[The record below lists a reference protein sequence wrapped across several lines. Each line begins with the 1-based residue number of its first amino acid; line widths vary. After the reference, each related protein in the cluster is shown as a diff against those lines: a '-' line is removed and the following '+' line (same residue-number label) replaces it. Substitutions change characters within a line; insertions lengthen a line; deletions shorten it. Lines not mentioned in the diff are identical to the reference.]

1 MLYVSHLSKVIFCCA
16 VYLHSVKRF
25 SLSMLLHD
33 HINVINRRYGVG
45 GGGGWVSLSVCQ
57 LICSLVS
64 NLCVT
69 FKYDSNQCEKLRGRE
84 DIRLS
89 KN

>member
-33 HINVINRRYGVG
+33 HINVINRRYGEEG
-45 GGGGWVSLSVCQ
+45 GGVGLSEYLSTYMLLGIKSLRNFQ
-57 LICSLVS
+57 I
-64 NLCVT
+64 
-69 FKYDSNQCEKLRGRE
+69 
-84 DIRLS
+84 
-89 KN
+89 